1 MATPS
6 IPLGTEL
13 LIGKI
18 PFGIGLENALGEH
31 QERGTMRACEA
42 SAYLDKR
49 SQCSYDLSHPAGMR

>member
-49 SQCSYDLSHPAGMR
+49 